1 MKALR
6 WGLVAGLL
14 ALAAAVAFF
23 MPAKRLQWD
32 FKVYMKCAQTLAS
45 GGDPYASM
53 PVVDGISYQ
62 CLYPPLATDL
72 YRPFAAASDA
82 LAGAGEKV
90 WAGLKVL
97 SFFLMLWLW
106 RRYLLAPGADFPR
119 LLFIA
124 VAYGSPFWSDFR
136 AGNAASFEHLVLW
149 GGLAAF
155 VAGKDWLFVVLVAA
169 AAQPKLLPVAFLG
182 LAITRPRPRPA
193 LFVGGVAL
201 ATALFGLNEWAHP
214 GLLKSFFHQL
224 GDPTQPWRFERGPNN
239 CSALGFFE
247 HISEVAGGDRAKA
260 VSLAASIHFV
270 WSFAVVALTAVSFR
284 RLWRGAGSERAKRLA
299 TVLLFSAAYALVV
312 PRLKDYSFLLL
323 IPPTLAALESGAPAP
338 LLWTIAILAA
348 LNSTKALGEKIGMGH
363 WAILLGYFKLY
374 ALVLVWGVLAFHRK
388 PIKENT

>member
-6 WGLVAGLL
+6 WGAVAGIL
-14 ALAAAVAFF
+14 ALAAAVGFF

-32 FKVYMKCAQTLAS
+32 LKVYMTCARTLGG

-82 LAGAGEKV
+82 LNGAGEKT

-106 RRYLLAPGADFPR
+106 RRFLLEPGADFPR

-124 VAYGSPFWSDFR
+124 IAYGSPFWSDFR

-155 VAGKDWLFVVLVAA
+155 VSGKDWLFVVLTAL

-182 LAITRPRPRPA
+182 LALARPRPRPA
-193 LFVGGVAL
+193 LFAVGAAL
-201 ATALFGLNEWAHP
+201 AAVLFGLNELIHP
-214 GLLKSFFHQL
+214 GLLKTFFHQL
-224 GDPTQPWRFERGPNN
+224 GDPGQPWRYERGPNN

-247 HISEVAGGDRAKA
+247 HVIETATGDRARANALAASVHFVWAFAVAAATA
-260 VSLAASIHFV
+260 VSL
-270 WSFAVVALTAVSFR
+270 R
-284 RLWRGAGSERAKRLA
+284 GLWRGPGSERGKRLA

-323 IPPTLAALESGAPAP
+323 IPPTLAALESGAPAG
-338 LLWTIAILAA
+338 LLWTIAALAA

-363 WAILLGYFKLY
+363 WSILLGYFKLY
-374 ALVLVWGVLAFHRK
+374 AVVLVWGVLAFRRK
-388 PIKENT
+388 PIKEHP